1 MPVRATILVALD
13 ENRVAAC
20 DEKARRRI
28 AREIVVYSQVRAAER
43 PSDTRLGNPDEARGR
58 RRPVNEPAAEDLV
71 EMAVGADAPSSAPV
85 VRGGA
90 LRVAQARTKRFG
102 VGATWGEAGRRLFA
116 GDWRVACRRRR

>member
-20 DEKARRRI
+20 DQKARRRI

-43 PSDTRLGNPDEARGR
+43 PSDTRLSDSDEARVR

-71 EMAVGADAPSSAPV
+71 EMAIGADAKSSAPV

-90 LRVAQARTKRFG
+90 LRVAH
-102 VGATWGEAGRRLFA
+102 
-116 GDWRVACRRRR
+116 ACTECLG